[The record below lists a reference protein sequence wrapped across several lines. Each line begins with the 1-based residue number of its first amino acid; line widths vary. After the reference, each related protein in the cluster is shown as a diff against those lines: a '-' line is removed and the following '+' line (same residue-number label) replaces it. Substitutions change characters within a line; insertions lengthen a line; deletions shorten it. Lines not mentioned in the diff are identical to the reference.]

1 MGDLGLIP
9 GLGRYPGE
17 GKGYPLQYSG
27 LENSMD
33 CIDKDKTE
41 QVSLSLSIV
50 NMRPKLTFGHLGL
63 SLFEKWAYVC
73 GGADTM
79 PKTPHYCGVIED
91 FPGGSDGKASAYIA
105 GDPDSIPG
113 SGRAPGE
120 GNGNP
125 LQYSCLENPMDG
137 GIW

>member
-1 MGDLGLIP
+1 
-9 GLGRYPGE
+9 
-17 GKGYPLQYSG
+17 
-27 LENSMD
+27 MD

-79 PKTPHYCGVIED
+79 PKTPHYCGVIEVMPSSH
-91 FPGGSDGKASAYIA
+91 FIQVSSFHWKVKH
-105 GDPDSIPG
+105 
-113 SGRAPGE
+113 
-120 GNGNP
+120 
-125 LQYSCLENPMDG
+125 LQ
-137 GIW
+137 